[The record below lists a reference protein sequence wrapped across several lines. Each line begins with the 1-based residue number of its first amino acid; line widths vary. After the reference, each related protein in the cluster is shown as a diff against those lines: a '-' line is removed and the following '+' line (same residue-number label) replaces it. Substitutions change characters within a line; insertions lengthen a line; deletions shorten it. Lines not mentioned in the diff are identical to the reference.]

1 MSATLTASTGNA
13 MLGSVNAAFAGQRES
28 RRVASSASQT
38 MSHVAENASV
48 DSRNLLQGQKVVTI
62 AHNGVL
68 YRLQATKLGKLILTK

>member
-1 MSATLTASTGNA
+1 MSATLTASTANA
-13 MLGSVNAAFAGQRES
+13 MLGSVNAAFGGQRAS
-28 RRVASSASQT
+28 RNSASAQG
-38 MSHVAENASV
+38 SVHVAEASV

>member
-1 MSATLTASTGNA
+1 
-13 MLGSVNAAFAGQRES
+13 
-28 RRVASSASQT
+28 

>member
-13 MLGSVNAAFAGQRES
+13 MLGSVHAPFGGQRAS
-28 RRVASSASQT
+28 RQSSPAQ
-38 MSHVAENASV
+38 AENVSV

>member
-13 MLGSVNAAFAGQRES
+13 LLGSANAAFGGQR
-28 RRVASSASQT
+28 ASSRAANASQGAG
-38 MSHVAENASV
+38 HLAEGAAV

>member
-1 MSATLTASTGNA
+1 MSATLTASTANA
-13 MLGSVNAAFAGQRES
+13 MLGSVNAAFGGQRAS
-28 RRVASSASQT
+28 RSAAQGIA
-38 MSHVAENASV
+38 HVAEGASV

>member
-1 MSATLTASTGNA
+1 MSATLTASTANA
-13 MLGSVNAAFAGQRES
+13 MLGSVNAAFGGQRAS
-28 RRVASSASQT
+28 RNAGSEQGMV
-38 MSHVAENASV
+38 HVAEGASV

>member
-13 MLGSVNAAFAGQRES
+13 MLGSVNAAFGGQRAS
-28 RRVASSASQT
+28 RNSGAAPAVGNL
-38 MSHVAENASV
+38 AEGTSV
-48 DSRNLLQGQKVVTI
+48 DSRNLLQGHKVVTI

>member
-1 MSATLTASTGNA
+1 MSATMTAPAGNA
-13 MLGSVNAAFAGQRES
+13 MLGAATAAFGAQRAS
-28 RRVASSASQT
+28 RHTSASHAAISPSDAV
-38 MSHVAENASV
+38 SH